1 MREKFKAINRKSVV
15 VGKKQNIDTEEKRRC
30 HKGQRYHRFFLN
42 LFRFYI
48 FVYGIFYSIRFY
60 YDFMRLVHKLF
71 AVMKNHKIIAC
82 AHSSLFSST
91 IKLIEIVCVRAERR
105 LSDKQKRTLKIEF
118 HIKIDVINV
127 HGFAA
132 SIAAVNLTK
141 KKSQHQE
148 EEESESI
155 SAFLPSLL
163 RLNVYFPAFYIT
175 KLHLCSH
182 LIYLS
187 PVEHRLQIT
196 ATRWRRHCLPF
207 GFGQMQY
214 ANPISNT
221 LAYSFFHIYI
231 RKFCLTFKR
240 CDNDSRV
247 FVCLCVCAERK
258 MS

>member
-1 MREKFKAINRKSVV
+1 MP
-15 VGKKQNIDTEEKRRC
+15 
-30 HKGQRYHRFFLN
+30 QRTALSSFFLN

-48 FVYGIFYSIRFY
+48 FVYGIFYPIRFY

-141 KKSQHQE
+141 KKVSTKKKKKVNRFQLFYLRCCGSTFIFLH
-148 EEESESI
+148 SI
-155 SAFLPSLL
+155 
-163 RLNVYFPAFYIT
+163 
-175 KLHLCSH
+175 
-182 LIYLS
+182 
-187 PVEHRLQIT
+187 
-196 ATRWRRHCLPF
+196 
-207 GFGQMQY
+207 
-214 ANPISNT
+214 
-221 LAYSFFHIYI
+221 
-231 RKFCLTFKR
+231 
-240 CDNDSRV
+240 
-247 FVCLCVCAERK
+247 
-258 MS
+258 